1 MPVNHAYLPWAEKYR
16 PISLDDLVGN
26 PIVKTQL
33 KMILEDGNLPH
44 MILSGPPGTGKTSSV
59 LCIAHELLGDKFEQ
73 AFLEL
78 NASDDR
84 GIETVRNKIKD
95 FCQKM
100 VKLPDGK
107 HKIIFLDEADSLTV
121 PAQQALRRII
131 EINASTT
138 RFIMTCNSSVQLI
151 DAIQSRCTIVKFK
164 KIDENDM
171 LERLI
176 NICTKEHIK
185 YSKEALRKLSRTSDG
200 DMRTLLNNLQLVA
213 RIFGKITNGTVEDI
227 LSYPSSKDL
236 KNLLDTIT
244 KLQFKESIEIINK
257 FLDAGYT
264 GIEVIKSLFDIL
276 SQDTKLDDDIKMIF
290 LEDIGDFHYRLILG
304 TDSRLQLQALVSR
317 IINKIKNSKIN
328 FNLIDNK
335 QYNSENNIENNSEDN
350 NQEK

>member
-1 MPVNHAYLPWAEKYR
+1 MPINHAFLPWAEKYR
-16 PISLDDLVGN
+16 PVSLDDLIGN
-26 PIVKTQL
+26 PIVKQQL
-33 KMILEDGNLPH
+33 KMILDDGNLPH

-95 FCQKM
+95 FCQKL
-100 VKLPDGK
+100 VKLPPGK

-164 KIDENDM
+164 KINEDDM
-171 LERLI
+171 IDRLT
-176 NICTKEHIK
+176 NICTKEKIK
-185 YSKEALRKLSRTSDG
+185 YSKEALKRLSKSADG

-213 RIFGKITNGTVEDI
+213 RIFGKIINTTVDDVI
-227 LSYPSSKDL
+227 SYPTTKDL
-236 KNLLDTIT
+236 KNLLETISNL
-244 KLQFKESIEIINK
+244 KFKESVEIMNCL
-257 FLDAGYT
+257 LDAGYT
-264 GIEVIKSLFDIL
+264 GVEIIKALFDIIG
-276 SQDTKLDDDIKMIF
+276 QDTKLDDAHKMIF
-290 LEDIGDFHYRLILG
+290 LEDIGDFHYRLVLG
-304 TDSRLQLQALVSR
+304 TDARLQLQAFVCRVIQKFQKL
-317 IINKIKNSKIN
+317 
-328 FNLIDNK
+328 
-335 QYNSENNIENNSEDN
+335 
-350 NQEK
+350 